1 MTTLENLRKPDGFIA
16 LTDLFLERVR
26 LNNLLDRIDCVDALE
41 EIDNIID
48 DIRWAE
54 QNFDD
59 SITEGDI

>member
-26 LNNLLDRIDCVDALE
+26 LINLLDRIDCVDDLE

-59 SITEGDI
+59 SITEGEK